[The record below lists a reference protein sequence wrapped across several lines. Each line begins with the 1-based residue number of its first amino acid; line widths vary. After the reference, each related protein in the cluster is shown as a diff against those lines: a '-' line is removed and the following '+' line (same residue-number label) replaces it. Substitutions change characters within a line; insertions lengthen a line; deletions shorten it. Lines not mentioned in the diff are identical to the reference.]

1 MKASNLREVYRIFDP
16 QEPLK
21 DEGLREY
28 YVERESPIDK
38 MIQAIESA
46 NKPSKILF
54 AGTRGNGKTTE
65 LNRLVDK
72 IKDDFFVVSFSIKD
86 RLDMVDVRYTD
97 ILLAIGSGI
106 YEKTTEEI
114 ELDEKLKKGLDDWSE
129 RVVETIKEEQK
140 GLELGAGFSAIVK
153 LMGTIKSQS
162 TTKEIMRKVLEPRMS
177 DLIDN
182 INRIIFAAEND
193 KKLGKKL
200 LVVVDDLDKIAPKQ
214 AEELFF
220 EYATTLIQPKCRII
234 YTVPITIPFSNKF
247 QHVIRFFDHH
257 QILPNIKIFESDGT
271 LNMSNQSFMKKIAL
285 NRMDEGLITE
295 NALNLAI
302 ENSGGILQ
310 DFIRIIRNSAN
321 IASGREGE
329 KIEKEDVEKI
339 ISDIRND
346 YIRGLNKVD
355 FDLLREVKRTHEK
368 EDGEK
373 FQSLLFNLVI
383 LEYLNDSI
391 WYDVHPSIKGILK

>member
-1 MKASNLREVYRIFDP
+1 MKASNLREVYRVFDP

-21 DEGLREY
+21 GEWLKEY
-28 YVERESPIDK
+28 YVERESPIDA
-38 MIQAIESA
+38 MIWAIKSA
-46 NKPSKILF
+46 DKPSKILF

-72 IKDDFFVVSFSIKD
+72 IKNDFFVVSFSIKD
-86 RLDMVDVRYTD
+86 RLDMMDVKYTD

-106 YEKTTEEI
+106 YEKITEEI
-114 ELDEKLKKGLDDWSE
+114 ELDENLKKGLDDWSE
-129 RVVETIKEEQK
+129 RVVEVIKEEQK
-140 GLELGAGFSAIVK
+140 GLELGAGFNAIVK

-162 TTKEIMRKVLEPRMS
+162 TTKEIMRKAFEPRMS

-182 INRIIFAAEND
+182 INKIIFAAESD
-193 KKLGKKL
+193 EKLGKKL

-220 EYATTLIQPKCRII
+220 GYATTLIQPSCKII
-234 YTVPITIPFSNKF
+234 YTVPITIPFSSKF
-247 QHVIRFFDHH
+247 QQVIRYFDDHR
-257 QILPNIKIFESDGT
+257 ILPNMKIFERDGT
-271 LNMSNQSFMKKIAL
+271 LNTSNQSFMKKIAL
-285 NRMDEGLITE
+285 NRMDKNLITE

-302 ENSGGILQ
+302 ENSGGLLQ

-321 IASGREGE
+321 IASERENNR
-329 KIEKEDVEKI
+329 IEKEDIEKI

-346 YIRGLNKVD
+346 YIRVLDKRD
-355 FDLLREVKRTHEK
+355 FELLHEIKSEHEK
-368 EDGEK
+368 GDGDR